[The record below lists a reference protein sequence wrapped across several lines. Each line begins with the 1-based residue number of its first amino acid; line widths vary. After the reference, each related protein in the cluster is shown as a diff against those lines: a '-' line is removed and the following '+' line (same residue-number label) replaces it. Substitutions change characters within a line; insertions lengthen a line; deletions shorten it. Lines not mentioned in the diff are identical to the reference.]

1 MPDEDFPVAVLI
13 PSVGS
18 ITRRDEVFDIYIDI
32 QPFELDSE
40 TISTQFRFDG
50 AKLPLA
56 GPSAW
61 AGQTFT
67 FPANPTPG
75 YIDGSIYIRSSHNPA
90 DLTTIIFGELHGGTL
105 DATLSIAI
113 LFEYEGAGFRDINIT
128 LHVPFEVTAA

>member
-1 MPDEDFPVAVLI
+1 MPDEDFPTSVLI
-13 PSVGS
+13 PTDSS
-18 ITRRDEVFDIYIDI
+18 ITRRGDVFDIYIDI
-32 QPFELDSE
+32 QPFELDGE
-40 TISTQFRFDG
+40 TVSTQFRFDG
-50 AKLPLA
+50 AKLPPA

-90 DLTTIIFGELHGGTL
+90 DLTTIVFGELHDATL

-113 LFEYEGAGFRDINIT
+113 LFEYEGVGFTDTRVT
-128 LHVPFEVTAA
+128 LHVPLAVSAA